1 MESFI
6 GFGTKTL
13 QDFLVPP
20 SQKVYVVDDD
30 PEILSVLSQTLSR
43 SGFDAELYDSCKQ
56 FLAAYD
62 AERPGCILLDISMPE
77 MDGMQLLEVL
87 NEKSNQ
93 TPVIFLTGT
102 ATVGTAVEALKCG
115 AVDFIEKPYRAA
127 ALVESVRNAL
137 LLDKE
142 RRDQRGALDDVTRR
156 YEKLTAREKEVMFWM
171 AEGKANK
178 VIADILEI
186 SSRTVEIYRKN
197 IYDKLEASSVAEI
210 VKMRL
215 LLEA

>member
-1 MESFI
+1 
-6 GFGTKTL
+6 
-13 QDFLVPP
+13 VPP
-20 SQKVYVVDDD
+20 SEKVYVVDDD
-30 PEILSVLSQTLSR
+30 PEILSVLSQTLRR
-43 SGFDAELYDSCKQ
+43 SGLDAQMYDSCKL
-56 FLAAYD
+56 FLSAYD

-77 MDGMQLLEVL
+77 MDGMQLLDVL
-87 NEKSNQ
+87 NKKSNQ

-102 ATVGTAVEALKCG
+102 ATVGAAVEALKCG

-127 ALVESVRNAL
+127 GLIESVRNAL
-137 LLDKE
+137 VLDKE
-142 RRDQRGALDDVTRR
+142 RRNQRGALEDVTRR

-178 VIADILEI
+178 VIAGILDI

-210 VKMRL
+210 VKMKL
-215 LLEA
+215 LLEE

>member
-102 ATVGTAVEALKCG
+102 ATVGAAVDLMESSGSRTLKHKSNVADNDAFFFVYVNSTTGNATLAAAAFQAADDESTGADVVADAALAGVDLIEFAGITAVTGFHA
-115 AVDFIEKPYRAA
+115 DNFD
-127 ALVESVRNAL
+127 LV
-137 LLDKE
+137 
-142 RRDQRGALDDVTRR
+142 
-156 YEKLTAREKEVMFWM
+156 
-171 AEGKANK
+171 
-178 VIADILEI
+178 
-186 SSRTVEIYRKN
+186 
-197 IYDKLEASSVAEI
+197 
-210 VKMRL
+210 
-215 LLEA
+215 